1 MPSSAACAIP
11 EIGVAPDDA
20 LRHENR
26 QRAVRLEPVLLELL
40 RRGRPGA
47 ERSGAFVGTPSWG
60 ARAPARR
67 GLVELE
73 GSPVKLWPS
82 TQLKDR

>member
-11 EIGVAPDDA
+11 EIGVAPHDA

-47 ERSGAFVGTPSWG
+47 ERSGAFVGRAG
-60 ARAPARR
+60 ARAAGAGRI
-67 GLVELE
+67 G
-73 GSPVKLWPS
+73 GFSG
-82 TQLKDR
+82 

>member
-1 MPSSAACAIP
+1 VDAAAGREAI
-11 EIGVAPDDA
+11 EAFM
-20 LRHENR
+20 
-26 QRAVRLEPVLLELL
+26 
-40 RRGRPGA
+40 
-47 ERSGAFVGTPSWG
+47 AFVGLAWDSRAS
-60 ARAPARR
+60 ARP

>member
-47 ERSGAFVGTPSWG
+47 ERSGAFVGRARHKSGRPRRPNPS
-60 ARAPARR
+60 RDRQ
-67 GLVELE
+67 
-73 GSPVKLWPS
+73 KL
-82 TQLKDR
+82 